1 LIEKVHFQING
12 NELFSFHVK
21 RDDLID
27 PIISGNKWRKLEYH
41 VLEAQHRQK
50 SGILT
55 FGGAFSNHLIATA
68 KACQIAGL
76 QSIGFVRGS
85 ELSPESNET
94 LRACSDFGME
104 LIFVSRDEYR
114 LKDEPFYR
122 NELALKFPTFYVV
135 PEGGKGYQGIIGC
148 QKILKE
154 TANNYD
160 NVYLAAGTGTTATG
174 VVLSANPN
182 TQIHVVSAL
191 KGEFMS
197 KNVQNF
203 LYKSLFDEE
212 LVEDYLSRMIFIDD
226 KRFGGFG
233 KVNDVLINFINE
245 VYRTTRLK
253 LDPIYTGKAF
263 YQLIED
269 YKSGIVKSS
278 DKILFIHTGGL
289 QGANSW
295 KDKLDYFK

>member
-1 LIEKVHFQING
+1 MDTNKSLIEKVHFQING

-68 KACQIAGL
+68 KAWQIAGL

-135 PEGGKGYQGIIGC
+135 PEGGKAI
-148 QKILKE
+148 KE
-154 TANNYD
+154 
-160 NVYLAAGTGTTATG
+160 
-174 VVLSANPN
+174 
-182 TQIHVVSAL
+182 
-191 KGEFMS
+191 
-197 KNVQNF
+197 
-203 LYKSLFDEE
+203 
-212 LVEDYLSRMIFIDD
+212 
-226 KRFGGFG
+226 
-233 KVNDVLINFINE
+233 
-245 VYRTTRLK
+245 
-253 LDPIYTGKAF
+253 
-263 YQLIED
+263 
-269 YKSGIVKSS
+269 
-278 DKILFIHTGGL
+278 
-289 QGANSW
+289 
-295 KDKLDYFK
+295 